1 MHQYCKGLQH
11 VFSIVLV
18 GSPQSNHDN
27 AFYFKE
33 MSPASDTCA
42 GALLNFTFVELKEQ
56 GPTSSAVRAPMAS
69 SRNERLS
76 VFHSRSH

>member
-1 MHQYCKGLQH
+1 M
-11 VFSIVLV
+11 FSIVLV
-18 GSPQSNHDN
+18 VSLQSNHDN

-33 MSPASDTCA
+33 MSPASNTCA
-42 GALLNFTFVELKEQ
+42 GASLHLTFVELREQ
-56 GPTSSAVRAPMAS
+56 GPTSSALRAPMAS